1 MAVRSR
7 RRRREIVSG
16 YLYLAPA
23 ALFIGALIMYPLI
36 KAAQYSLQS
45 WDGVG
50 IARWVGLANYTQVFT
65 NSVERGSL
73 VNLAILLV
81 FYSLIPVGLSLIAVN
96 LMRRSRQRG
105 MGFFRVVYFLP
116 QVIVTVVVAIV
127 WTWLLAPSGTG
138 TVNQLLRTGIPWLGN
153 FNWALPTIGLV
164 AAWLDFGLAFVLLLP
179 GIQRIPP
186 ELFDAARV
194 DGAGLVREFF
204 QITVPMLRRDIAAAI
219 TITAV
224 AALQSF
230 TLIYQATDGGPG
242 YVTMVPG
249 LLIYRDAFQLGA
261 VGSASALGIVMTVI
275 IFVITFGVRMLIERK
290 AALDMLS
297 RTERIVGLA
306 VLVLAAV
313 VTLYPLIALV
323 TTAFASSAGNGGLS
337 FGGHPSLGGFSFAW
351 QSGDFSRYM
360 LNTAIV
366 TVTVVLVSAVF
377 AIMSGYA
384 IALAK
389 PPGAKWVL
397 YAAVFGFMLPVE
409 ALIVPWYYELRT
421 FGLVNT
427 YWAMILPQ
435 VAQSIAFGTF
445 WMYVAFRSV
454 PPSLAE
460 SARMDGASSFAL
472 LWRILVPNVAPAV
485 KTMAALVFLW
495 TWNAFLLPLVMIS
508 NSSLYT
514 VTVGLS
520 VFEGAHFNNY
530 SALAAGSCLAALP
543 VVVVYL
549 FAQRSFIKGIFAGS
563 LVE

>member
-1 MAVRSR
+1 MAVSSR
-7 RRRREIVSG
+7 RRRREILSG

-23 ALFIGALIMYPLI
+23 VLFIGALIIYPLI
-36 KAAQYSLQS
+36 KAVQYSLQS
-45 WDGVG
+45 WDGIG
-50 IARWVGLANYTQVFT
+50 IARWVGLSNYTQVFT

-73 VNLAILLV
+73 VNLGILLV
-81 FYSLIPVGLSLIAVN
+81 FYALIPVAVALIVVN

-127 WTWLLAPSGTG
+127 WTWLLAPSGPG
-138 TVNQLLRTGIPWLGN
+138 TVNDLLGTSTPWLGN
-153 FNWALPTIGLV
+153 FNWALPAIGLV

-194 DGAGLVREFF
+194 DGAGIIREFF
-204 QITVPMLRRDIAAAI
+204 QITLPMLRRDIAAAI

-249 LLIYRDAFQLGA
+249 LLIYRDAFQLGV

-275 IFVITFGVRMLIERK
+275 IFVITFGVRVLIERK
-290 AALDMLS
+290 AVLRMLS

-323 TTAFASSAGNGGLS
+323 TTALAPSSSSGGLS
-337 FGGHPSLGGFSFAW
+337 FGGHPSLRGFSYAW
-351 QSGDFSRYM
+351 QAGDFSRYM

-366 TVTVVLVSAVF
+366 TVTVVLVSAVC

-409 ALIVPWYYELRT
+409 ALIVPWYYEFRT
-421 FGLVNT
+421 FNVVNT

-460 SARMDGASSFAL
+460 SARMDGASSFSL

-495 TWNAFLLPLVMIS
+495 TWNSFLLPLVMIS

-520 VFEGAHFNNY
+520 VFQGAHFNNY